1 MAREYMRILVVD
13 DEQNYREVLKMIL
26 TAKGYDVDTAG
37 NGQEGLD
44 LLEKGA
50 YDVVISDL
58 KMPVMDGYAMLQQIR
73 QRQYDTEVIILTAF
87 GTIEKAVETMKAGA
101 YTYVTKGND
110 PEELLIELEKI
121 GEIRRISR
129 ENRMLREKM
138 VGDYMLESRN
148 DRVNQMMRLAERAAA
163 SDSNILILGESGSGK
178 EVLASFI
185 HGRSSRARENFMEL
199 NCQSISES
207 ILESELFGHE
217 KGAFT
222 GADRRRIG
230 YFESSDG
237 GTLFLDE
244 IGGISL
250 NLQSKLLRA
259 IENKKIYRLGSS
271 NQISVDFRLIT
282 ATNRDLKKDMEEGS
296 FRSDLFYRISTIVLE
311 IPPLRR
317 RREDIPLFIDYFV
330 KKFSY
335 EMKKE
340 NIQMDPEVRRVLE
353 NYDYPGNIRE
363 LKNLIERLLV
373 LSDQG
378 EIRPEYL
385 PMDMARFLPGEGGAG
400 ASSHGAAGAGAAGH
414 GAGGAGRGDMAA
426 GAADGAADFAGT
438 LKEYRAQAEKAYIQQ
453 LIQKHPDD
461 MNRVAQ
467 ILSISRRQLF
477 NKMVEY
483 GLK

>member
-1 MAREYMRILVVD
+1 MAREYMRIMVVD
-13 DEQNYREVLKMIL
+13 DEQNYRDVLKMIL

-37 NGQEGLD
+37 NGQEALD
-44 LLEKGA
+44 LLEKAA

-58 KMPVMDGYAMLQQIR
+58 KMPVMDGYALLQQIR

-121 GEIRRISR
+121 GEVRRISR
-129 ENRMLREKM
+129 ENRMNNKKM

-148 DRVNQMMRLAERAAA
+148 DQVNQMLRLAERAAA

-185 HGRSSRARENFMEL
+185 HRKSSRAGENFMEL

-230 YFESSDG
+230 HFESSDG

-282 ATNRDLKKDMEEGS
+282 ATNRDLKKDMEDGL
-296 FRSDLFYRISTIVLE
+296 FRTDLFYRISTIVLE
-311 IPPLRR
+311 IPPLRQ
-317 RREDIPLFIDYFV
+317 RREDIPLFIDYFM
-330 KKFSY
+330 KKFGY

-340 NIQMDPEVRRVLE
+340 NVRMAPEVRQVLE

-373 LSDQG
+373 LSDRG

-385 PMDMARFLPGEGGAG
+385 PMDMAKYLPAG
-400 ASSHGAAGAGAAGH
+400 ASGTGGRDDLD
-414 GAGGAGRGDMAA
+414 GGAVSASRMEERPV
-426 GAADGAADFAGT
+426 DFAGS

-453 LIQKHPDD
+453 LIEEHPDD
-461 MNRVAQ
+461 MNRVAE

-477 NKMVEY
+477 NKLVEY

>member
-271 NQISVDFRLIT
+271 SQISVDFRLIA

-317 RREDIPLFIDYFV
+317 RREDIPHFIDYFV

-400 ASSHGAAGAGAAGH
+400 ASGHGAAGAGAAGH